1 MQQTTKM
8 YKQDFGGIRDQ
19 LYMDASEVQTLLSL
33 YVMEEIKGFTM
44 SEGNIKLSASKLQP
58 APHHPP
64 HSKESEEAAMG
75 LQKLALH
82 HFRAAVRGAS
92 VNRKLPA
99 GAPRLVSICRQ
110 SSELF
115 DVKAGGIK
123 TAELGS
129 SYCGLMPF
137 LLGIKYFCN

>member
-19 LYMDASEVQTLLSL
+19 LYMDTSEVQTLLSL
-33 YVMEEIKGFTM
+33 YVMEEIKGFIM
-44 SEGNIKLSASKLQP
+44 SEGNIKLSASKLQR
-58 APHHPP
+58 
-64 HSKESEEAAMG
+64 
-75 LQKLALH
+75 LQLALH

-137 LLGIKYFCN
+137 LLGIKYLCN